1 MKKTERYNRIDRPQ
15 KGDYTE
21 EKQGGGEML
30 RILGVENM
38 DGDGHKTAYALL
50 QTLWQEETG
59 RPLPEIARTE
69 LGRPYFA
76 GEEIYFSIT
85 HTKKHAFCALSDS
98 PVGIDA
104 EELTRKVH
112 PSLAEKILSPG
123 EKAQYDAAPD
133 KNKALLTFWVLKEA
147 AAKCTGKGIY
157 TYPNQTDFLLT
168 DPRVEERM
176 GCLVAVIQNE
186 EKNNAF

>member
-1 MKKTERYNRIDRPQ
+1 
-15 KGDYTE
+15 
-21 EKQGGGEML
+21 ML
-30 RILGVENM
+30 KIAGVENLKL
-38 DGDGHKTAYALL
+38 DGHTAAYALL
-50 QTLWQEETG
+50 ATLFREETG

-69 LGRPYFA
+69 LGKPYFPT
-76 GEEIYFSIT
+76 ESLHFSIT
-85 HTKKHAFCALSDS
+85 HTKKYAFCALSDC

-104 EELTRKVH
+104 EELTRKVN

-123 EKAQYDAAPD
+123 EKAQYEAASD

-157 TYPNQTDFLLT
+157 CYPNQTDFLLT
-168 DPRVEERM
+168 DPRVKEM
-176 GCLVAVIQNE
+176 KGCLVAVIQDK